1 MRVAVATTLIIQTWL
16 NGAMSGTGSFG
27 SSFKHQE
34 AIMSFLAGIIIGGIV
49 GGTFG
54 LGIATLMIGSGRAS
68 EDERIAAREKERTK
82 IKY

>member
-1 MRVAVATTLIIQTWL
+1 
-16 NGAMSGTGSFG
+16 
-27 SSFKHQE
+27 
-34 AIMSFLAGIIIGGIV
+34 MSFLAGIIVGGIV